1 MATSNKRIISSTN
14 GATSSKKKASSTSSK
29 KQTTASKK
37 AAASSRK
44 RKANNYSEWFRSTG
58 EPQTGIIVLGKGV
71 PQGVLKQVEYSAID
85 GMAIFEGDILLGTV
99 DELEATVDGQ
109 PNLDAIPASGIAS
122 DEPSVEGL
130 VVTST
135 RTPDGVIVV
144 GQQFRWP
151 GARFIY
157 EIDPNLPNQ
166 DRVTKAM
173 KHWEEKTKIR
183 FVKRVP
189 SNPAHKNFVRFEDQ
203 GGCFSQV
210 GMRGGKQIISLGP
223 GCGLGAAVPEIGHA
237 VGVWDGQRRVGS
249 SKLVRILFQNIEAG
263 REHNF
268 NQHIADGDD
277 VGTYDYG
284 SIMHYPATAFSKNG
298 QPTIVPLKPGGNQ
311 IGQRSGLSA
320 GDIAAVKFMYP

>member
-1 MATSNKRIISSTN
+1 MTTSNKRMTSSTGKSTSGN
-14 GATSSKKKASSTSSK
+14 KSSTSSRKGTTSSKKGAN
-29 KQTTASKK
+29 
-37 AAASSRK
+37 SSRK
-44 RKANNYSEWFRSTG
+44 RKAGGYSEWFRSTG
-58 EPQTGIIVLGKGV
+58 EPQTGIIVLSRGV

-99 DELEATVDGQ
+99 DELQATVGDGQ
-109 PNLDAIPASGIAS
+109 PDLDAIPASGIRS
-122 DEPSVEGL
+122 DEPSVRGL

-135 RTPDGVIVV
+135 RTPDGVMVV

-166 DRVTKAM
+166 ERVTKAM

-183 FVKRVP
+183 FVKRIP
-189 SNPAHKNFVRFEDQ
+189 SDPKHKNFVRFEDQ

-210 GMRGGKQIISLGP
+210 GMRGGKQIISLGA
-223 GCGLGAAVPEIGHA
+223 GCGLGAAIHEIGHA
-237 VGVWDGQRRVGS
+237 VGLWHEQSREDR
-249 SKLVRILFQNIEAG
+249 SKFVRILFQNIEPG

-298 QPTIVPLKPGGNQ
+298 QPTIVPLKSGGNQ
-311 IGQRSGLSA
+311 IGQRSGLSV